1 MDEKE
6 HKWKELLYTL
16 FYEIKSEILEAK
28 IEIDEDEYQENVRA
42 ITIPKLI
49 NYIHDSIQILILK
62 KIEDT
67 QTKQKEIDEKFY
79 SWKFKE
85 KNTQNITVSIDEKHL
100 YENIINKLETKE
112 RILTKQLLQNFY
124 KIEAMENKI
133 AEYMDLENEFEEMK
147 SKLKYEDGRFLVN
160 DRKDNEIIIIRSE
173 NSNLKMTIK
182 KLEEKIKRN
191 NLIQMS
197 KDKMINELKDEI
209 EVLKRNYIEIKNDLN
224 NNKTKEQLNLLNKIN
239 ININSGANNKNV
251 KNKNNKDKNY
261 NSCMNSFKYLNDES
275 NASSKEKL
283 NMTDRIK
290 AINFNIRNNGIPK
303 NKKSKN
309 NSKKNSLLN
318 TTRNDSFDKTNNDFL
333 KKYLSVKAAKRININ
348 KIYSK
353 IIKNNK
359 NNFINSSFQ
368 IPVYNNKRKNLKK
381 ISSMKKIYQIW
392 NINGSKP
399 SSITKRRQNGS
410 NSLNYKS
417 IS

>member
-28 IEIDEDEYQENVRA
+28 IEIDEDEYQENVRTT
-42 ITIPKLI
+42 TIPKLI

-67 QTKQKEIDEKFY
+67 QIKQKEIDEKFY
-79 SWKFKE
+79 TWKFKE
-85 KNTQNITVSIDEKHL
+85 KNARNITISLDEKNL
-100 YENIINKLETKE
+100 YENIITKLESKE
-112 RILTKQLLQNFY
+112 RILTKQLLQNFL
-124 KIEAMENKI
+124 KIEAMENKLI
-133 AEYMDLENEFEEMK
+133 DYMDMENEFEEMK
-147 SKLKYEDGRFLVN
+147 AKLKYEDGRFLVN

-182 KLEEKIKRN
+182 KLEEQIKRN
-191 NLIQMS
+191 NLIQLS
-197 KDKMINELKDEI
+197 KDKIINELKDEI
-209 EVLKRNYIEIKNDLN
+209 EILKKNYNEIKNDIN
-224 NNKTKEQLNLLNKIN
+224 NNTKEQILFLNKIN
-239 ININSGANNKNV
+239 SRSNNNNA
-251 KNKNNKDKNY
+251 KNKNNKEKNY
-261 NSCMNSFKYLNDES
+261 NSCMNSFKFLNDES
-275 NASSKEKL
+275 NVSSKEKQ

-290 AINFNIRNNGIPK
+290 AINFNIKNFGISK
-303 NKKSKN
+303 NKKSKK

-318 TTRNDSFDKTNNDFL
+318 TTRNESFENNDFL
-333 KKYLSVKAAKRININ
+333 KKYMSGKGAKRINLN

-359 NNFINSSFQ
+359 INFINSSFQ

-392 NINGSKP
+392 NINGSKS
-399 SSITKRRQNGS
+399 SSIKKKKESGS
-410 NSLNYKS
+410 NSINYKL

>member
-6 HKWKELLYTL
+6 YKWKELLYTL

-79 SWKFKE
+79 SWKFNE
-85 KNTQNITVSIDEKHL
+85 KNTQNITISIDEKHL
-100 YENIINKLETKE
+100 YENIINKLENKE

-381 ISSMKKIYQIW
+381 ISS
-392 NINGSKP
+392 N
-399 SSITKRRQNGS
+399 
-410 NSLNYKS
+410 
-417 IS
+417 

>member
-1 MDEKE
+1 
-6 HKWKELLYTL
+6 
-16 FYEIKSEILEAK
+16 
-28 IEIDEDEYQENVRA
+28 
-42 ITIPKLI
+42 
-49 NYIHDSIQILILK
+49 
-62 KIEDT
+62 
-67 QTKQKEIDEKFY
+67 
-79 SWKFKE
+79 
-85 KNTQNITVSIDEKHL
+85 
-100 YENIINKLETKE
+100 
-112 RILTKQLLQNFY
+112 
-124 KIEAMENKI
+124 
-133 AEYMDLENEFEEMK
+133 MDLENEFEEMK

>member
-6 HKWKELLYTL
+6 YKWKELLYTL

-79 SWKFKE
+79 SWKFNE
-85 KNTQNITVSIDEKHL
+85 KNTQNITISIDEKHL
-100 YENIINKLETKE
+100 YENIINKLENKE

-133 AEYMDLENEFEEMK
+133 AEHMDLENEFEEMK

-290 AINFNIRNNGIPK
+290 AINCNIRNNGIPK

-333 KKYLSVKAAKRININ
+333 KKYLSGKGTKRININ

-353 IIKNNK
+353 IIRNNK
-359 NNFINSSFQ
+359 INFINSSFQ
-368 IPVYNNKRKNLKK
+368 KPVYNNKRKNLKK

-399 SSITKRRQNGS
+399 SSITKKRQNGR
-410 NSLNYKS
+410 NSINYKS

>member
-1 MDEKE
+1 MIMDEKE

-28 IEIDEDEYQENVRA
+28 IEIDEDEYQENVRTT
-42 ITIPKLI
+42 TIPKLI

-62 KIEDT
+62 KIDDT
-67 QTKQKEIDEKFY
+67 QIKQKEIDEKFY
-79 SWKFKE
+79 TWKFNE
-85 KNTQNITVSIDEKHL
+85 KNAQNVTISIDEKNL
-100 YENIINKLETKE
+100 YENIITKLENKE
-112 RILTKQLLQNFY
+112 RILTKQLLQDIL
-124 KIEAMENKI
+124 KIEAMENKLV
-133 AEYMDLENEFEEMK
+133 EYMDMENEFEEMK
-147 SKLKYEDGRFLVN
+147 AKLKYEDGRFLIN
-160 DRKDNEIIIIRSE
+160 DRKDNEILIIRSE

-182 KLEEKIKRN
+182 KLEEQIKRN
-191 NLIQMS
+191 NLIQLS
-197 KDKMINELKDEI
+197 KDKIINELKDEI
-209 EVLKRNYIEIKNDLN
+209 EVLKKNYIEIKNDLN
-224 NNKTKEQLNLLNKIN
+224 FNTKDQLYYLNN
-239 ININSGANNKNV
+239 INIGAKNNNV
-251 KNKNNKDKNY
+251 KNKNNKEKNY

-275 NASSKEKL
+275 NVSSKEKL
-283 NMTDRIK
+283 NKTDRIK
-290 AINFNIRNNGIPK
+290 AINYNVKNLGISK
-303 NKKSKN
+303 NKRSKK

-333 KKYLSVKAAKRININ
+333 KKYLSGKGTKRININ

-399 SSITKRRQNGS
+399 SSITKKRQNGR
-410 NSLNYKS
+410 NSINYKS

>member
-6 HKWKELLYTL
+6 YKWKELLYTL

-28 IEIDEDEYQENVRA
+28 IEIDEDEYQENVRTA
-42 ITIPKLI
+42 TIPKLI

-67 QTKQKEIDEKFY
+67 QMKQKEIDKKFY
-79 SWKFKE
+79 TWKFNE
-85 KNTQNITVSIDEKHL
+85 KNAQNITISIDEKHL
-100 YENIINKLETKE
+100 YENIITKLENKE
-112 RILTKQLLQNFY
+112 RILTKQLFQYIL
-124 KIEAMENKI
+124 KIEALKNKLN
-133 AEYMDLENEFEEMK
+133 EYMDMENEFEEMK
-147 SKLKYEDGRFLVN
+147 AKFKYEDGRFLVN

-182 KLEEKIKRN
+182 KLEEQIKRN
-191 NLIQMS
+191 NLIQLS
-197 KDKMINELKDEI
+197 KDKIINELKYEI
-209 EVLKRNYIEIKNDLN
+209 EVLKKNYIEIKNDLN
-224 NNKTKEQLNLLNKIN
+224 NSTKEQLNLLNKIN
-239 ININSGANNKNV
+239 ININSGTNNNNV